1 MGFVK
6 PSLRHV
12 DTRDGDRPRSAN
24 VVSDD
29 DEEDELRME
38 RLVDCCSI
46 PLSECEK

>member
-1 MGFVK
+1 VGFVK

-29 DEEDELRME
+29 DEEDE
-38 RLVDCCSI
+38 DS
-46 PLSECEK
+46 